1 MDLHSLVHS
10 ECSTHLSLCMFVGW
24 SHYSYF
30 FTKRRKD
37 KEKRE
42 EGGDEREKERREYRQ
57 GQNGEIMYYRG
68 SVEEKRNFSTPPTKQ
83 LLNCAINKNLGM
95 NSIFSDQTTHS
106 GYSPLVSILSYHC
119 CSNDRFSCSV
129 FLRGKCQ
136 YCGWP
141 DCVES

>member
-1 MDLHSLVHS
+1 MSVRHTLVCVCLLVDLIILTSS
-10 ECSTHLSLCMFVGW
+10 PREGR
-24 SHYSYF
+24 
-30 FTKRRKD
+30 TKRKG
-37 KEKRE
+37 KRVVM
-42 EGGDEREKERREYRQ
+42 RERRKE
-57 GQNGEIMYYRG
+57 GSIGRG
-68 SVEEKRNFSTPPTKQ
+68 KMERSCITGVEEKRNFSTPPTKQ

-136 YCGWP
+136 Y
-141 DCVES
+141 